1 MRVRRK
7 IVFVSLLALL
17 VVLAACRGE
26 QPTPDDGTIPAAAT
40 KPLPTPSVPPAT
52 LPSSPADPSPLPTG
66 VAKATVEPV
75 GTATQAGP
83 NQHSQAPRSFPVR
96 FVETA
101 APPTP
106 APPTA
111 TPAPP
116 EPASHEETLTNI
128 RQMVKAYWEAFN
140 DYEADRALPML
151 EDGYRELEE
160 DLIRR
165 DIGRMKLFRI
175 KLDVS
180 EETPPV
186 PNADG
191 DYETWIS
198 MKTPVDTRSVKMIFR
213 RIDGQWRIVF
223 SDEVE

>member
-1 MRVRRK
+1 
-7 IVFVSLLALL
+7 
-17 VVLAACRGE
+17 
-26 QPTPDDGTIPAAAT
+26 
-40 KPLPTPSVPPAT
+40 
-52 LPSSPADPSPLPTG
+52 
-66 VAKATVEPV
+66 
-75 GTATQAGP
+75 
-83 NQHSQAPRSFPVR
+83 
-96 FVETA
+96 
-101 APPTP
+101 
-106 APPTA
+106 
-111 TPAPP
+111 
-116 EPASHEETLTNI
+116 
-128 RQMVKAYWEAFN
+128 MVKAYWGAFN

-175 KLDVS
+175 RLDVS